1 MDRSVILAFLVVG
14 TVASVT
20 NAEVTWGDPPII
32 LTAEGEKAGFSDL
45 DLSPPQF
52 DYPEKNDNFNNLTG
66 VSIAMKNLLK
76 LKVAVPVSL
85 LAPLWH
91 PRRGLER

>member
-1 MDRSVILAFLVVG
+1 MIFAFLVVA

-20 NAEVTWGDPPII
+20 NAEVTWGVPPII

-45 DLSPPQF
+45 ELSPPQF
-52 DYPEKNDNFNNLTG
+52 DYPEENDNFNNLTG

-76 LKVAVPVSL
+76 LKDAVPFSL

-91 PRRGLER
+91 PRRGLKR